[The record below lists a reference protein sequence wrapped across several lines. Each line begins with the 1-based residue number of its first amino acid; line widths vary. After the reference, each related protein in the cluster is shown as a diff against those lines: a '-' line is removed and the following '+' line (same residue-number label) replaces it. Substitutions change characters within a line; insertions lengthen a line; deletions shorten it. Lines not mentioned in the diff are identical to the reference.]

1 MNKPRIVV
9 MAGSRRRE
17 ALSRR
22 VAAACVRALDAAGAE
37 VERVELDDYPAPLYD
52 GDLEAASGLPEAI
65 VRLQRVL
72 HASDGVLVVNPEY
85 NGSLTPLLKNTHD
98 WCSRPNPADPERSGG
113 KVYAG
118 RAAAV
123 VGSSPGALGGMR
135 VLFHIRDVLGYL
147 GMQVIPQQLAVGKAG
162 EAVGDDD
169 RLRDA
174 AQQEMLDKLAAA
186 LVDTARRLRA

>member
-72 HASDGVLVVNPEY
+72 HASDGVRVVNPEY
-85 NGSLTPLLKNTHD
+85 NGSLTPLLKHTLD

-174 AQQEMLDKLAAA
+174 AQQDMLDKLAAA

>member
-37 VERVELDDYPAPLYD
+37 VELVELDDYPAPLYD

-85 NGSLTPLLKNTHD
+85 NGSLTPLLKNTLD

-174 AQQEMLDKLAAA
+174 AQQDMLDKLAAA

>member
-85 NGSLTPLLKNTHD
+85 NGSLTPLLKNTLD

-113 KVYAG
+113 NVYAG

-174 AQQEMLDKLAAA
+174 AQQDMLDKLAAA

>member
-72 HASDGVLVVNPEY
+72 YASDGVLVVNPEY
-85 NGSLTPLLKNTHD
+85 NGSLTPLLKNPLD

-113 KVYAG
+113 NVYAG

-135 VLFHIRDVLGYL
+135 GLFHIRDVLGYL

-174 AQQEMLDKLAAA
+174 AQQDMLDKLAAA

>member
-22 VAAACVRALDAAGAE
+22 VAAACARALEAAGAE
-37 VERVELDDYPAPLYD
+37 VERVELADYPAPLYD
-52 GDLEAASGLPEAI
+52 GDLEASSGLPESI
-65 VRLQRVL
+65 VRLQHVL

-85 NGSLTPLLKNTHD
+85 NGSLTPLLKNTLD

-174 AQQEMLDKLAAA
+174 AQQDMLDKLAAA

>member
-22 VAAACVRALDAAGAE
+22 VAAACARALDAVGAE

-85 NGSLTPLLKNTHD
+85 NGSLTPLLKNTLD

>member
-17 ALSRR
+17 GLSRR
-22 VAAACVRALDAAGAE
+22 VAAACARALEAAGAE
-37 VERVELDDYPAPLYD
+37 VERVELADYPAPLYD

-85 NGSLTPLLKNTHD
+85 NGSLTPLLKNTLD

-135 VLFHIRDVLGYL
+135 VLFHVRDVLGYL

-162 EAVGDDD
+162 EAVGADG
-169 RLRDA
+169 RLDDA
-174 AQQEMLDKLAAA
+174 AQQGMLEGLAAA
-186 LVDTARRLRA
+186 LVDTARRMRG

>member
-37 VERVELDDYPAPLYD
+37 VERVELDDDPAPLYD

-72 HASDGVLVVNPEY
+72 YASDGVLVVNPEY
-85 NGSLTPLLKNTHD
+85 NGSLTPLLKNTLD

-174 AQQEMLDKLAAA
+174 AQQDMLDKLAAA

>member
-1 MNKPRIVV
+1 MNRPRIVV

-22 VAAACVRALDAAGAE
+22 VAAACVRALEAAGAE

-52 GDLEAASGLPEAI
+52 GDLEADSGLPEAI

-85 NGSLTPLLKNTHD
+85 NGSLTPLLKNTLD

-118 RAAAV
+118 RAAAA

-135 VLFHIRDVLGYL
+135 VLFHVRAVLGYL

>member
-1 MNKPRIVV
+1 MNQPRIVV
-9 MAGSRRRE
+9 VAGSRRRE

-22 VAAACVRALDAAGAE
+22 VAQACALAVRNAGAE
-37 VERVELDDYPAPLYD
+37 VESIDLDDYPAPLYD
-52 GDLEAASGLPEAI
+52 GDLEADSGLPESV
-65 VRLQRVL
+65 VRLQRLL
-72 HASDGVLVVNPEY
+72 HASDGLLVVNPEY
-85 NGSLTPLLKNTHD
+85 NGSITPLLKNTLD

-135 VLFHIRDVLGYL
+135 VLFHVRDILGYL
-147 GMQVIPQQLAVGKAG
+147 GMQVIPQQLAVAKAG
-162 EAVGDDD
+162 EAVGDDA

-174 AQQEMLDKLAAA
+174 AQQDMLDKLAVA
-186 LVDTARRLRA
+186 LVDSARRLRS

>member
-22 VAAACVRALDAAGAE
+22 VAAACVRALDAAGDE

-52 GDLEAASGLPEAI
+52 GDLEAASGLPEDI

-85 NGSLTPLLKNTHD
+85 NGSLTPLLKNTLD

-147 GMQVIPQQLAVGKAG
+147 GMQVIPQQLAVGKVG

-174 AQQEMLDKLAAA
+174 AQQDMLDKLAAA

>member
-37 VERVELDDYPAPLYD
+37 VERIELDDYPAPLYD

-85 NGSLTPLLKNTHD
+85 NGSLTPLLKNTLD

-147 GMQVIPQQLAVGKAG
+147 GMQVIPQQLAVGKVG

-174 AQQEMLDKLAAA
+174 AQQDMLDKLAAA

>member
-1 MNKPRIVV
+1 M
-9 MAGSRRRE
+9 
-17 ALSRR
+17 L
-22 VAAACVRALDAAGAE
+22 AA
-37 VERVELDDYPAPLYD
+37 
-52 GDLEAASGLPEAI
+52 
-65 VRLQRVL
+65 Q
-72 HASDGVLVVNPEY
+72 
-85 NGSLTPLLKNTHD
+85 
-98 WCSRPNPADPERSGG
+98 PADPERSGG

-118 RAAAV
+118 RAAAA

-135 VLFHIRDVLGYL
+135 VLFHVRAVLGYL

>member
-22 VAAACVRALDAAGAE
+22 VAAACARALDAVGAE

-85 NGSLTPLLKNTHD
+85 NGSLTPLLKNTLD
-98 WCSRPNPADPERSGG
+98 WCSRPNPTDPERSGG

>member
-37 VERVELDDYPAPLYD
+37 VEPVELDDYPAPLYD

-65 VRLQRVL
+65 VRLQRML

-85 NGSLTPLLKNTHD
+85 NGSLTPLLKNTLD

-174 AQQEMLDKLAAA
+174 AQQDMLDKLAAA

>member
-37 VERVELDDYPAPLYD
+37 VERIELDDYPAPLYD

-72 HASDGVLVVNPEY
+72 YASDGVLVVNPEY
-85 NGSLTPLLKNTHD
+85 NGSLTPLLKNTLD

-174 AQQEMLDKLAAA
+174 AQQDMLDKLAAA

>member
-37 VERVELDDYPAPLYD
+37 VERIELDDYPAPLYD

-72 HASDGVLVVNPEY
+72 YASDGVLVVNPEY
-85 NGSLTPLLKNTHD
+85 NGSLTPLLKNTLD

>member
-1 MNKPRIVV
+1 MNRPRIVV

-22 VAAACVRALDAAGAE
+22 VAAACVRALEAAGAE

-52 GDLEAASGLPEAI
+52 GDLEADSGLPEAI

-85 NGSLTPLLKNTHD
+85 NGSLTPLLKNTLD

-135 VLFHIRDVLGYL
+135 VLFHVRDVLGYL